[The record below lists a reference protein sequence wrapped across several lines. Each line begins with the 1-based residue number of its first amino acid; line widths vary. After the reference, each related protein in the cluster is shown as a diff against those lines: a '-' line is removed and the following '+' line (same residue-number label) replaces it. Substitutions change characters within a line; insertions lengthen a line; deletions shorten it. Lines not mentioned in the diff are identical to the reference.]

1 MSDILRQLTAN
12 LIPTVSGGAYQD
24 AREVSIV
31 WNTRRKHRFLPK
43 FRCRMHQTRPS
54 TLFSPVFSLARE
66 KIGPPEARQKRP
78 RRNEPPQATSLIL
91 CARFF
96 LSKPQTEF
104 AARGACAFPM
114 PSPMRGRWHGEAETD
129 EVEAPRFA
137 TLATSSVCSASLRSQ
152 LPLIG
157 GAFVRCGGVQSLSR
171 LRRQLPLHK
180 GALGCARK
188 KPSLRRKAQK
198 RPRRKAL
205 LSGPVTENSE
215 HHTPRAAARRTARP
229 APGQSRRCGR
239 P

>member
-104 AARGACAFPM
+104 AVWVFSCK
-114 PSPMRGRWHGEAETD
+114 S
-129 EVEAPRFA
+129 A
-137 TLATSSVCSASLRSQ
+137 TTSQALRTSSPGREAKPRTAFLASPARRGVAAGDGEVLYTHPLPCYNNSVCHKIVVESIEGDGNAFKSAK
-152 LPLIG
+152 
-157 GAFVRCGGVQSLSR
+157 R
-171 LRRQLPLHK
+171 LR
-180 GALGCARK
+180 
-188 KPSLRRKAQK
+188 
-198 RPRRKAL
+198 
-205 LSGPVTENSE
+205 
-215 HHTPRAAARRTARP
+215 
-229 APGQSRRCGR
+229 
-239 P
+239 

>member
-54 TLFSPVFSLARE
+54 TLFSPIFSLARE

-91 CARFF
+91 CACFF

-104 AARGACAFPM
+104 AVWVLSQICNNLSVSAAPSQHPYPFCPFGTFPPDRGNRPLEGE
-114 PSPMRGRWHGEAETD
+114 PRGSVIPGPGVGRGRCGW
-129 EVEAPRFA
+129 R
-137 TLATSSVCSASLRSQ
+137 CLR
-152 LPLIG
+152 PGPI
-157 GAFVRCGGVQSLSR
+157 
-171 LRRQLPLHK
+171 RR
-180 GALGCARK
+180 
-188 KPSLRRKAQK
+188 
-198 RPRRKAL
+198 
-205 LSGPVTENSE
+205 
-215 HHTPRAAARRTARP
+215 
-229 APGQSRRCGR
+229 
-239 P
+239 

>member
-31 WNTRRKHRFLPK
+31 WNTRRKHRFLPRVYLKTPNAPGQRTFSRCAAPFFLEIRQYSCEKMSCSAQKFLAAGHIGSFQIHPK

-104 AARGACAFPM
+104 AVWVFPCK
-114 PSPMRGRWHGEAETD
+114 SET
-129 EVEAPRFA
+129 
-137 TLATSSVCSASLRSQ
+137 TSQSASLTA
-152 LPLIG
+152 PLG
-157 GAFVRCGGVQSLSR
+157 GEPRGPC
-171 LRRQLPLHK
+171 K
-180 GALGCARK
+180 YK
-188 KPSLRRKAQK
+188 KHIL
-198 RPRRKAL
+198 
-205 LSGPVTENSE
+205 
-215 HHTPRAAARRTARP
+215 
-229 APGQSRRCGR
+229 
-239 P
+239 